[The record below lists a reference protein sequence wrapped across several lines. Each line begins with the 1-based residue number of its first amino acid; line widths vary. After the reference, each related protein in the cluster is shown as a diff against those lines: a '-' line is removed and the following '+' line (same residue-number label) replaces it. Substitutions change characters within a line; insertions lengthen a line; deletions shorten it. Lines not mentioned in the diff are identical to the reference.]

1 MASCY
6 PPVPLSHSSRSQIS
20 SVIVTLSLRAFIEY
34 IEYRKGISFTQSTQT
49 IHKIGIEGSTTLN
62 YRYPADGVC
71 HDRVYQASIRR
82 NHTSQYPV
90 RSRTPLTSTLVD
102 PLLCVQLFFFY
113 HNFGLDGF
121 STTCASSHHLQDF
134 TVRTLRAIFCHR
146 KTLKLHL
153 ANT

>member
-1 MASCY
+1 MVSCY

-20 SVIVTLSLRAFIEY
+20 SVIVSLSLRAF

-49 IHKIGIEGSTTLN
+49 IHKIGIEGSTILN

-102 PLLCVQLFFFY
+102 PLLCVQLFF
-113 HNFGLDGF
+113 LIIISVSTGF
-121 STTCASSHHLQDF
+121 QQL
-134 TVRTLRAIFCHR
+134 VRVLIIFKILSFAR
-146 KTLKLHL
+146 FALFSVIERS
-153 ANT
+153 